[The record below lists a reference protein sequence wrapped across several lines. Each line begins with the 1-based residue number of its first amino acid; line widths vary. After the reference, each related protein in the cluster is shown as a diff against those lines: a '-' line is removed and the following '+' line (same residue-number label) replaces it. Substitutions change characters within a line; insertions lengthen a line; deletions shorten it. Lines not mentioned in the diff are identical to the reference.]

1 MYFFSNIL
9 NLKVPD
15 RKITFENLFP
25 KSTCHGPS
33 LWEPGENKYR
43 APYNC

>member
-15 RKITFENLFP
+15 RKITFENFFSQKHL
-25 KSTCHGPS
+25 SWS
-33 LWEPGENKYR
+33 LTVGAWGK
-43 APYNC
+43 